1 VIDMVVFRGS
11 DALGGWLFAALR
23 AAGLELSAISLASI
37 PAAAAWL
44 ALALALG
51 RAQERRSAGNN
62 PTSPGA

>member
-1 VIDMVVFRGS
+1 MGLWIVLGVVV
-11 DALGGWLFAALR
+11 
-23 AAGLELSAISLASI
+23 
-37 PAAAAWL
+37 